1 MISLIRVGGIVA
13 ETSYKFFY
21 QFVVYGAFYCL
32 FLIISIAVIVH
43 EEIVDDGDVE
53 PNWLAALGL

>member
-1 MISLIRVGGIVA
+1 MA

-21 QFVVYGAFYCL
+21 QVVVYGSFYCL

-43 EEIVDDGDVE
+43 EEIVQDGDID